1 MNHLQMFK
9 YVQERPNEFSY
20 EVRLM
25 MKTINN
31 ELDLNKMKK
40 DLILLLKFTEL
51 KLQDEIKYLD
61 VSDENIKLLCIG
73 SEE

>member
-1 MNHLQMFK
+1 MFK

>member
-1 MNHLQMFK
+1 MFK

-51 KLQDEIKYLD
+51 KLQDEITYLD